1 MKAEDLKGMNGRKVL
16 VEGRINDDRPGY
28 GVGSFVRIDG
38 HTDCVSVPH
47 SAIREI
53 LPQEIKVG
61 DRVTCEGYTGR
72 VLHVDG
78 PFAWLRTRLDENL
91 VVRCDICTLIEP
103 AQ

>member
-16 VEGRINDDRPGY
+16 VEATITDPEPQ
-28 GVGSFVRIDG
+28 VGAAVILTLG
-38 HTDCVSVPH
+38 GGPKVACLY

-78 PFAWLRTRLDENL
+78 PFAWIRTRLDENL